1 MEALE
6 NFLRK
11 EFYWLHR
18 HPEVSFEEIETTA
31 HLYNLLVE
39 NGVRVLDLPLKTGI
53 VAEVGEGTP
62 VMALRADIDALP
74 IAEQTGL
81 PYQSE
86 NAGVMHACGHD
97 FHMASVLGATML
109 LREQKSLPG
118 TVRLI
123 FQPAEEAPGG
133 AKLIM
138 DTGVLDDVQAIFGL
152 HCSPLLPVGTMG
164 IREGAVTASVDRFLI
179 YFRGKGTHAAHPER
193 GIDPIPV
200 AAAFIQAAQ
209 TIVTR
214 NIEPS
219 EAGLVSITHVEA
231 GNTWNVIPDEAL
243 VEGTTRCLS
252 AETRALIRRRIHEL
266 AEQIAAAYG
275 AEAVTDWYEG
285 PPATDNT
292 QKWTALARRIAHEQ
306 NLVVEEAPTSLAGED
321 FAFYQERLPGCF
333 VLAGT
338 GASAA
343 NHNAE
348 FRVDPCALLPTASYL
363 AALVRAS
370 FAEYKD

>member
-179 YFRGKGTHAAHPER
+179 YFRGKGTHAADR
-193 GIDPIPV
+193 K
-200 AAAFIQAAQ
+200 
-209 TIVTR
+209 
-214 NIEPS
+214 S
-219 EAGLVSITHVEA
+219 
-231 GNTWNVIPDEAL
+231 
-243 VEGTTRCLS
+243 
-252 AETRALIRRRIHEL
+252 
-266 AEQIAAAYG
+266 
-275 AEAVTDWYEG
+275 
-285 PPATDNT
+285 
-292 QKWTALARRIAHEQ
+292 
-306 NLVVEEAPTSLAGED
+306 VV
-321 FAFYQERLPGCF
+321 
-333 VLAGT
+333 
-338 GASAA
+338 
-343 NHNAE
+343 
-348 FRVDPCALLPTASYL
+348 
-363 AALVRAS
+363 
-370 FAEYKD
+370 